1 MRGRTEISLTE
12 ATTVAVTEETLTA
25 ELSDGRTISVLLAW
39 YPRLVHATPE
49 ERGNWELIGGGQGI
63 HWSDLDEDISVENLL
78 AGRKS
83 GESQRSF
90 KQWLEAKGRVAA
102 WRSTSSRPM
111 KRTRGGGRMTGKMQV
126 PDGWRWRRLGEVLS
140 LQYGVSLPERARRHG
155 RVPVVGSAGIV
166 GFHDE
171 AVIKGPGIVVGRKG
185 SIGSI
190 WWMAEDFVPID
201 TTYFVVP
208 IDGKVDLRWAYHYL
222 ARENLS
228 RLNRATGVPGLNR
241 DDVFA
246 LERSIPPLSEQ
257 RAIAAVLDT
266 IDDSIERT
274 EAVIEATE
282 QLRDSLL
289 HELLTR
295 GLPGWHTA
303 WKEVPGL
310 GPIPADWEVVR
321 LGEVAEVVMGQSP
334 PGGKCNRDGDGVP
347 LLNGPTEFGSYYP
360 TPVQWTT
367 DPKKRAGVGDILFC
381 VRGATAGRMNW
392 SDRDYAIG
400 RGIASLK
407 HKGGQ
412 AYQRFLRAVIDFR
425 LAELLTVVTG
435 STFPNLSYDQIT
447 QLRVPRVHSPEQQA
461 IADTLEGIDRVLV
474 QRRLE
479 RDALRS
485 LKDST
490 ADALLTGL
498 VKAIR

>member
-126 PDGWRWRRLGEVLS
+126 PDGWRWGRLGEVLS

-266 IDDSIERT
+266 IDDAIERT

-295 GLPGWHTA
+295 GVPGWHSE
-303 WKEVPGL
+303 WKNVPGL
-310 GPIPADWEVVR
+310 GAIPADWEVVR
-321 LGEVAEVVMGQSP
+321 LGEVAEVQTGRAVMGQ
-334 PGGKCNRDGDGVP
+334 
-347 LLNGPTEFGSYYP
+347 
-360 TPVQWTT
+360 
-367 DPKKRAGVGDILFC
+367 
-381 VRGATAGRMNW
+381 VRHG
-392 SDRDYAIG
+392 
-400 RGIASLK
+400 
-407 HKGGQ
+407 H
-412 AYQRFLRAVIDFR
+412 
-425 LAELLTVVTG
+425 
-435 STFPNLSYDQIT
+435 
-447 QLRVPRVHSPEQQA
+447 
-461 IADTLEGIDRVLV
+461 TLETVSG
-474 QRRLE
+474 
-479 RDALRS
+479 
-485 LKDST
+485 
-490 ADALLTGL
+490 
-498 VKAIR
+498 